1 VISYVRN
8 LVIIFVGFYVVQ
20 QFFGGLL
27 TGTDSATTL
36 IKTLVPTMIAIG
48 GAIYAVVGAMS
59 LTKTGGAD

>member
-1 VISYVRN
+1 M
-8 LVIIFVGFYVVQ
+8 GFYVVQ
-20 QFFGGLL
+20 QFFGSLL